1 MFDLDGRVA
10 LITGAASGIGAATA
24 RVFASAG
31 AGVVLA
37 WYPSDG
43 HDVMLVEKAITG
55 GGGRCLVA
63 EVDVRRTPDVDAAVD
78 RAVTELGGIDIVVAN
93 AGIARKVALDRLD
106 DEAWGSVLD
115 VDLNGAWRC
124 FRAALPHMRRAGYG
138 RLLATSSVAG
148 TVQAWPS
155 LPHYTA
161 AKAGLVGL
169 IRTLAVE
176 YGPDGIT
183 ANAVAPGVIDTPQAN
198 DPVNSLGPDGVRAVG
213 PKVPVRRVGV
223 PDDIAYLFLY
233 LASEQASYVSGQL
246 IVADGARHL
255 AGLDKPCPCCPPPG
269 SSRSR
274 GACRPPTCSRSASWP
289 RRPGGRSGSTATPR

>member
-24 RVFASAG
+24 RVFAQAG
-31 AGVVLA
+31 ASVALA
-37 WYPSDG
+37 WYPPDG
-43 HDVMLVEKAITG
+43 HDIVPVQDAITR
-55 GGGRCLVA
+55 GGGRCLTA
-63 EVDVRRTPDVDAAVD
+63 EVDVRQTRDVNAIVD
-78 RAVTELGGIDIVVAN
+78 RAVSEFGRLDIVVGN
-93 AGIARKVALDRLD
+93 AGIARKVPLDQLD
-106 DEAWGSVLD
+106 DDAWNTVLD
-115 VDLNGAWRC
+115 VNLGGVWRC

-148 TVQAWPS
+148 TVSSWPS

-161 AKAGLVGL
+161 SKAGLVGM

-198 DPVNSLGPDGVRAVG
+198 DPVNSLGPDGVRATG
-213 PKVPVRRVGV
+213 SKVPVRRVGT
-223 PDDIAYLFLY
+223 PEDIAYLYQY
-233 LASEQASYVSGQL
+233 LASEQAGYVNGQL

-255 AGLDKPCPCCPPPG
+255 AGL
-269 SSRSR
+269 
-274 GACRPPTCSRSASWP
+274 
-289 RRPGGRSGSTATPR
+289 